1 MAFALA
7 QFLRYRPHLYHLTAV
22 ENLKSIVSTQKL
34 RCANALLEEAGLL
47 RQAVLRRE
55 EHFRVRTNEGAML
68 IRDQKPLV
76 SGAIEFEEGWDLMR
90 FVGYVNQH
98 VFFWPRSAATKTSTS

>member
-1 MAFALA
+1 MRMRA
-7 QFLRYRPHLYHLTAV
+7 
-22 ENLKSIVSTQKL
+22 K
-34 RCANALLEEAGLL
+34 
-47 RQAVLRRE
+47 
-55 EHFRVRTNEGAML
+55 EGTIL

-98 VFFWPRSAATKTSTS
+98 VFFWPRSAATKTSMS